1 MNEYLNIF
9 IDNDYPDFIDKYL
22 NTKTLNRLKYI
33 TQFCGC
39 DYTKLYN
46 QLFLY
51 TRFDHSLVV
60 SHMTWHFSKNKKETI
75 VALLH
80 DVGTPCFAHCIDYV
94 FGDYL
99 NQESSERD
107 VVDIIK
113 EDEELLSYLES
124 DGISLDD
131 FDFSKYKVLE
141 NKSPRLCT
149 DRLDGVLHTCYVWLH
164 THDLDSIKRVYNNIV
179 FDGEELSFCDE
190 NICLEF
196 VKMVYNYA
204 KELQGN
210 KDKYIMKYISEVV
223 KKSVE
228 LNLITINDL
237 YTKKEEE
244 LVNIFKEN
252 FSSFLIFENSRELI
266 GSDSV
271 VENTFYISFSTKKRN
286 VIPLL
291 GDVRIDEVSTV
302 AKDIYLDLDNYCDC
316 KFAYIEGIN
325 KI

>member
-1 MNEYLNIF
+1 
-9 IDNDYPDFIDKYL
+9 
-22 NTKTLNRLKYI
+22 
-33 TQFCGC
+33 
-39 DYTKLYN
+39 
-46 QLFLY
+46 
-51 TRFDHSLVV
+51 
-60 SHMTWHFSKNKKETI
+60 
-75 VALLH
+75 
-80 DVGTPCFAHCIDYV
+80 
-94 FGDYL
+94 
-99 NQESSERD
+99 
-107 VVDIIK
+107 
-113 EDEELLSYLES
+113 
-124 DGISLDD
+124 
-131 FDFSKYKVLE
+131 
-141 NKSPRLCT
+141 
-149 DRLDGVLHTCYVWLH
+149 
-164 THDLDSIKRVYNNIV
+164 
-179 FDGEELSFCDE
+179 
-190 NICLEF
+190 
-196 VKMVYNYA
+196 MVYNYA

-228 LNLITINDL
+228 LNLITIDDL

-244 LVNIFKEN
+244 LVNIFREN

-291 GDVRIDEVSTV
+291 GDVRINEVSTV